1 MSRTFEAKLRRIGNS
16 LGIIIPSEVLD
27 ELGYGQG
34 DNVKV
39 IIPLRKKER
48 LLALAGMYV
57 GKPRFKRNKRER
69 GPRAREDD

>member
-1 MSRTFEAKLRRIGNS
+1 MSSTFEAKLRRIGNS

-39 IIPLRKKER
+39 MIPLKRKER
-48 LLALAGMYV
+48 LLALASMYV
-57 GKPRFKRNKRER
+57 GKPRFKRDKRER
-69 GPRAREDD
+69 F

>member
-1 MSRTFEAKLRRIGNS
+1 MSSTFEAKLRRIGNS

-39 IIPLRKKER
+39 IIPLKRKER
-48 LLALAGMYV
+48 LLALVGMYV
-57 GKPRFKRNKRER
+57 GKPRFKRDKRER
-69 GPRAREDD
+69 F

>member
-1 MSRTFEAKLRRIGNS
+1 MSSTFEAKLRRIGNS

-34 DNVKV
+34 DNVRV
-39 IIPLRKKER
+39 MIPLKRRER

-57 GKPRFKRNKRER
+57 GKPRFKRDKRER
-69 GPRAREDD
+69 F